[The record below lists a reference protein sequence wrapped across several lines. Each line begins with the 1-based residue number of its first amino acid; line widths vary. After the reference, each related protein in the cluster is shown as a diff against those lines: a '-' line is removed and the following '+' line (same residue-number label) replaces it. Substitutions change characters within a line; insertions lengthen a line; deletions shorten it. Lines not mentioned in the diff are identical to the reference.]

1 MHPFTCAG
9 LVATTPPYWYSPSST
24 NKPKTYVT
32 GTPTVID
39 NSFYYKEISG
49 TVLAFMPLVVYGILK
64 DGYKLLSNIP
74 GLEGLEEAAMKNL
87 RLRRL

>member
-1 MHPFTCAG
+1 MT
-9 LVATTPPYWYSPSST
+9 
-24 NKPKTYVT
+24 
-32 GTPTVID
+32 ID
-39 NSFYYKEISG
+39 NSFYYKGISG

-87 RLRRL
+87 RLR